1 MRWAPAMAEPSRRPW
16 RAPLR
21 PVRPLAYAH
30 RRRERTVR
38 RGLRGETG
46 PEPAD
51 SGSPSQ
57 DRGTDAGP
65 AAHSMSACRSA
76 ADLAG
81 GGWLAKTRADPSCRG
96 PGEAQTKVGW
106 LTKQR
111 AMEVCQSK
119 CLRGPGD
126 VEQQGV
132 RRYDE
137 KHIDRVS
144 AFEHFRTSRFGR
156 CIESEIPRRRQVR
169 SDGCL
174 KLIQTR
180 RCVAR
185 QRIADSVT

>member
-1 MRWAPAMAEPSRRPW
+1 NHPSRRIETGRQGLEIGECEPD
-16 RAPLR
+16 RR
-21 PVRPLAYAH
+21 SE
-30 RRRERTVR
+30 RRRVA
-38 RGLRGETG
+38 GET
-46 PEPAD
+46 
-51 SGSPSQ
+51 
-57 DRGTDAGP
+57 
-65 AAHSMSACRSA
+65 
-76 ADLAG
+76 
-81 GGWLAKTRADPSCRG
+81 
-96 PGEAQTKVGW
+96 QTKVGW
-106 LTKQR
+106 LTKQL

-126 VEQQGV
+126 VEQQRV

-169 SDGCL
+169 SDGCP

-185 QRIADSVT
+185 QRIADSVM